1 MMSQASMTPPDRRA
15 PGELTAA
22 ERYLH
27 LVEGAAHP
35 ARTARTPVEHVERA
49 LNLTIALV
57 GLVLTLPVW
66 LVVALVVKL
75 TSRGPVFY
83 TQVRVGIDTRGGTP
97 TAHDPR
103 RKVDLG
109 GRPFTIYKFRTM
121 AVDAEHA
128 SGPVWATKA
137 DPRVTPVGRVLRS
150 LRLDELPQ
158 LINVIRGDMNLV
170 GPRPERPTFV
180 VELRREIP
188 EYAKRHRVKP
198 GLTGLAQVNL
208 EYDSCVDTV
217 RAKLEYDLEY
227 IRRRSLLEDLK
238 IMLKTVPVILF
249 RKGGW

>member
-1 MMSQASMTPPDRRA
+1 MSNASMTPDRR
-15 PGELTAA
+15 GDAA
-22 ERYLH
+22 AQERFLH
-27 LVEGAAHP
+27 LVEQALPQPRVRPSAL
-35 ARTARTPVEHVERA
+35 ARLERPV
-49 LNLTIALV
+49 NLGIAIVLFA
-57 GLVLTLPVW
+57 LTLPVW
-66 LVVALVVKL
+66 ILVALAIKL

-83 TQVRVGIDTRGGTP
+83 TQVRVGLDQRSAGS
-97 TAHDPR
+97 TAQDPR

-121 AVDAEHA
+121 AVDAEHQ
-128 SGPVWATKA
+128 SGPVWATRQ
-137 DPRVTPVGRVLRS
+137 DPRVTPVGRVLRQ

-158 LINVIRGDMNLV
+158 LLNVMRGEMNIV

-188 EYAKRHRVKP
+188 EYGGRHRVKP

-238 IMLKTVPVILF
+238 IMLKTIPVILF
-249 RKGGW
+249 RRGGW

>member
-1 MMSQASMTPPDRRA
+1 MTPPDRVA
-15 PGELTAA
+15 PGEPTAS
-22 ERYLH
+22 ERHLH
-27 LVEGAAHP
+27 LVGGAALEN
-35 ARTARTPVEHVERA
+35 TARKPVEHLERT
-49 LNLTIALV
+49 LNLAIAVTL
-57 GLVLTLPVW
+57 LVLTFPVW
-66 LVVALVVKL
+66 LVIALVIKL

-83 TQVRVGIDTRGGTP
+83 NQVRVGIDTRAGSSI
-97 TAHDPR
+97 AQDPR

-121 AVDAEHA
+121 AVDAEHS
-128 SGPVWATKA
+128 SGPVWATRA

-188 EYAKRHRVKP
+188 EYTRRNRVKP

-227 IRRRSLLEDLK
+227 IRRQSLLEDLK